1 MTTQQP
7 PASALPSSP
16 SKSGSYPYHQT
27 DSIVTKI
34 PRSLTIQLLVTTA
47 DHSHHLEL
55 FFIHDTITLH
65 DQIPSHLSPLQSVSM
80 IPSSNKLWAWAQIYL
95 ELISFFQI
103 IDPCSLNV
111 SNHLWSLPNLFL
123 WSCSLF
129 YPSVCN
135 SLMECPLVQL
145 TGIYLPCQRWLFTRE
160 IKIYNLDSP
169 FMSPSPSLWALWNCL
184 SFCESSLF
192 FCLSSSP
199 QSGQSQNPDIDRRW
213 PSSVFP
219 VYSPDTTT
227 IVLPKLHAQVEQDGL
242 ESWLWDL
249 TPSLHEG
256 IKKKTLPAS

>member
-55 FFIHDTITLH
+55 FFIYDTITLH

-80 IPSSNKLWAWAQIYL
+80 IPSSNKLWARAQIYL

-145 TGIYLPCQRWLFTRE
+145 TGIYLPCQR
-160 IKIYNLDSP
+160 
-169 FMSPSPSLWALWNCL
+169 
-184 SFCESSLF
+184 
-192 FCLSSSP
+192 
-199 QSGQSQNPDIDRRW
+199 
-213 PSSVFP
+213 
-219 VYSPDTTT
+219 
-227 IVLPKLHAQVEQDGL
+227 
-242 ESWLWDL
+242 
-249 TPSLHEG
+249 
-256 IKKKTLPAS
+256 